1 MNVPTTKYDLSL
13 YTKDPWVYIGFNHIE
28 SSEDEENDKI
38 HLNRQEIR
46 KTTKEMK
53 TKKKNETLIGNK
65 RESSKEISKLRM
77 SSRSQRANE
86 NAVKE
91 TKAEKKSDLDNH
103 KAGNITKEESSRK
116 NKMCVS
122 INMPMKNSEEEIKS
136 PIIPNSPKSPTSP
149 KSLKKTIK
157 DKSNSSVNTY
167 SQINAK
173 KNITNAL
180 TSEVANENTEKNI
193 IESKLKKTLIQNDIF
208 NTELNIDFKP
218 QIREEY
224 RLKRTFEVR
233 IKL

>member
-1 MNVPTTKYDLSL
+1 
-13 YTKDPWVYIGFNHIE
+13 
-28 SSEDEENDKI
+28 
-38 HLNRQEIR
+38 
-46 KTTKEMK
+46 
-53 TKKKNETLIGNK
+53 
-65 RESSKEISKLRM
+65 
-77 SSRSQRANE
+77 
-86 NAVKE
+86 
-91 TKAEKKSDLDNH
+91 
-103 KAGNITKEESSRK
+103 
-116 NKMCVS
+116 
-122 INMPMKNSEEEIKS
+122 MKNSEEEIKS